1 MHNGPRS
8 CRSLFGVFGGVMLSR
23 RTSRIVALL
32 VVLAGAVVA
41 VQAQP
46 PQSATDF
53 TLALVGDAIITRKI
67 AVYAEPA
74 FTRVIDLI
82 RNADAAFVN
91 LEMLFHDY
99 E

>member
-1 MHNGPRS
+1 
-8 CRSLFGVFGGVMLSR
+8 MLSR
-23 RTSRIVALL
+23 RTSRIVTLL

-46 PQSATDF
+46 PQSAPSAADF